1 MSMQKRQAGNAEG
14 ATSTRKRSGKRTAGE
29 TLSLERDRYDD
40 PPKGLKLS
48 GSGQRGGE
56 WPC

>member
-1 MSMQKRQAGNAEG
+1 MSVQKRPAGNAEG

-29 TLSLERDRYDD
+29 TLSLESDRYDD

-56 WPC
+56 